1 MKLNKDNMKKAIV
14 YVLMAM
20 MMTVSVTAW
29 ARTAK
34 DDVMTRQS
42 DGTYVVNTTTLCA
55 DVEGYRGTTPLK
67 VYIKSGKVVKVE
79 ALRNQETP
87 KYFVRVKQQMLDKW
101 NGKKVQKAEKMQVDA
116 VTGATFSS
124 EAVKQ
129 NVRAALRYYQKHK
142 K

>member
-1 MKLNKDNMKKAIV
+1 MMKKTIV
-14 YVLMAM
+14 CLLVALLT
-20 MMTVSVTAW
+20 TVSASAW
-29 ARTAK
+29 SGTQK
-34 DDVMTRQS
+34 DDVMTRQK

-129 NVRAALRYYQKHK
+129 NVRAALHYYQKHK

>member
-1 MKLNKDNMKKAIV
+1 MRKTFLYALV
-14 YVLMAM
+14 AAM
-20 MMTVSVTAW
+20 LTISMNVS
-29 ARTAK
+29 ARSAK

-55 DVEGYRGTTPLK
+55 SVEGYRGATPLK
-67 VYIKSGKVVKVE
+67 VYIKGGKVVKVE

-87 KYFVRVKQQMLDKW
+87 KYFVRVKQEMLDKW
-101 NGKKVQKAEKMQVDA
+101 NGKKVQKAEKMAVDA

-129 NVRAALRYYQKHK
+129 NVRAALRYYLKNK

>member
-1 MKLNKDNMKKAIV
+1 MKKAIIPCACL
-14 YVLMAM
+14 LMA
-20 MMTVSVTAW
+20 VALISANK
-29 ARTAK
+29 K
-34 DDVMTRQS
+34 DNVMVKQN
-42 DGTYVVNTTTLCA
+42 GVYVVNTTTLGK
-55 DVEGYRGTTPLK
+55 DVIGYQSPTPLK

-101 NGKKVQKAEKMQVDA
+101 NGKKVQKAEKMQVDG